1 MEEGVADTCRRKL
14 EKKLEKEEKKLKTAK
29 VQLEVAKR
37 EIAILEGEQPPTQ
50 DQQGAAREKR
60 PLEAA
65 PAAESAKR
73 PKPTA

>member
-1 MEEGVADTCRRKL
+1 MEKRG
-14 EKKLEKEEKKLKTAK
+14 KKLKTAK

-37 EIAILEGEQPPTQ
+37 EIASLEGEQQPAHE
-50 DQQGAAREKR
+50 QQEAAGEKR